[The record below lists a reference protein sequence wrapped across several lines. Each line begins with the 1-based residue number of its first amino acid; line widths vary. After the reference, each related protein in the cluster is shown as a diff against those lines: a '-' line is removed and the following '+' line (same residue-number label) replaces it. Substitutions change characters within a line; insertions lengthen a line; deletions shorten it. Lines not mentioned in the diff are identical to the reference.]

1 MLELLLNNKG
11 PRALVFERRD
21 DILTLGVLIAE
32 EVFGKAIPVVGG
44 DFGSKGFREV
54 LKLNGRRVHVVD
66 CYVSEKSIDRDHSLD
81 DGDSQS
87 MLASDMLSQTDKAFL
102 EGMHGEAACISMRIV
117 LRMADLLEV
126 RELMEIAQVHVD
138 GCVYTG
144 PGSLTFAERLRDRGR
159 KSTRPN
165 KSELHLN

>member
-1 MLELLLNNKG
+1 M
-11 PRALVFERRD
+11 
-21 DILTLGVLIAE
+21 
-32 EVFGKAIPVVGG
+32 
-44 DFGSKGFREV
+44 
-54 LKLNGRRVHVVD
+54 NGRRVHVVD
-66 CYVSEKSIDRDHSLD
+66 CYVSEKSIDRDYSPD

-87 MLASDMLSQTDKAFL
+87 MLVCDMLSQTDKTFL

-138 GCVYTG
+138 GSVYTG
-144 PGSLTFAERLRDRGR
+144 PDLSPLQKDFEIVE